1 MQLQN
6 SVHLYPGE
14 WWRWWWVAFDA
25 FRIFITILHFLL
37 LPMLFDVPAT
47 AHQKCN
53 FSSFSLPSGLFFPL
67 LWSHCKP
74 CAVIAMHINFI
85 RKVHSLLL
93 QRHPPP
99 PTIELDI
106 FTINILCVLKKLKI
120 FLRIYFYMTFEVA
133 AFTSSISFLISHF
146 SDAKIKRTSTLN
158 RFIVNDVSVFFFI
171 FFVFR
176 KIKKSRE
183 MQNFPFCR
191 P

>member
-1 MQLQN
+1 MSECSYKILFISIRAN
-6 SVHLYPGE
+6 DGGGGGWLLMHFE
-14 WWRWWWVAFDA
+14 F
-25 FRIFITILHFLL
+25 FITILHFLL

-120 FLRIYFYMTFEVA
+120 FLRIYFYMTLRLLHLPLQFH
-133 AFTSSISFLISHF
+133 FSFLISLMQK
-146 SDAKIKRTSTLN
+146 SNAQALSIDSSSTTSL
-158 RFIVNDVSVFFFI
+158 FFFL
-171 FFVFR
+171 FF
-176 KIKKSRE
+176 
-183 MQNFPFCR
+183 FCVQEN
-191 P
+191 